1 MNERPI
7 IFLRRPEVLRR
18 TGLGKTTI
26 RQMMLARTFPR
37 SVQLSEKCVGWR
49 EDLVDDWL
57 RAKDEGRA
65 ITFDHPELKPQKRV
79 RS

>member
-7 IFLRRPEVLRR
+7 AFIRRPEVLRR

-26 RQMMLARTFPR
+26 RQMMHAKTFPKA
-37 SVQLSEKCVGWR
+37 VKLSEKCVGWR
-49 EDLVDDWL
+49 EDLVEEWL

-65 ITFDHPELKPQKRV
+65 ITFDPSERKPMKRV
-79 RS
+79 Q